1 MRRAAGFL
9 AAASLAASGCV
20 AHTYRIPHA
29 ELVRLA
35 QTPPAE
41 RGQHVRVIQELG
53 TSSEPAPYQPVRA
66 ETEIVIVPTHVDVGG
81 RHGGPAGPHHP
92 HPGGGGG
99 IHVPP
104 GGHADNA
111 KAEAI
116 AYIVIAA
123 TALFVLAVTEGER
136 YDGWVQL
143 HPMMPVHIWGPWGYG
158 VVPLAQLDIA
168 TAQMTTRAVV
178 RPGEGPWRELGRAPL
193 DRTGLSYSVLGGATT
208 VVSADGSTG
217 MGAGAHI
224 LIGGYP
230 IHQLGVLADFDFAWR
245 PNAVDQTA
253 FIARFGAEVD
263 VLPVDLGPLHG
274 GLYGELGFVR
284 RQEDGLANADTSS
297 GRGELGTMWQLEL
310 TTRLA
315 LTGRLGIG
323 RELGE
328 QVRDMS
334 IGLAVY

>member
-1 MRRAAGFL
+1 MRRAAGL
-9 AAASLAASGCV
+9 IAAASLTVSGCV
-20 AHTYRIPHA
+20 ARTYRIPHE

-41 RGQHVRVIQELG
+41 RGQRVRVVQELG
-53 TSSEPAPYQPVRA
+53 TSPEPAPYQPVTA
-66 ETEIVIVPTHVDVGG
+66 ETEVVIVPTHVDVGG
-81 RHGGPAGPHHP
+81 GGRVGGHH

-99 IHVPP
+99 HLPVPSN
-104 GGHADNA
+104 GHADNA

-116 AYIVIAA
+116 AYIVLAA

-158 VVPLAQLDIA
+158 VVPLAQIDLA
-168 TAQMTTRAVV
+168 TAEMTTRAVV

-193 DRTGLSYSVLGGATT
+193 DRVGLSYSVLGGATT
-208 VVSADGSTG
+208 VTSVDGTTG
-217 MGAGAHI
+217 LGAGAHI

-230 IHQLGVLADFDFAWR
+230 LHSLGVLADFDFAWR
-245 PNAVDQTA
+245 PNVVNQTA
-253 FIARFGAEVD
+253 FIARFGVELD

-284 RQEDGLANADTSS
+284 RQEDGLANADTTS
-297 GRGELGTMWQLEL
+297 GRGELGTLWQLEL

-315 LTGRLGIG
+315 LTGRVGIG
-323 RELGE
+323 HELGA
-328 QVRDMS
+328 QTRDLS
-334 IGLAVY
+334 IGLSVY